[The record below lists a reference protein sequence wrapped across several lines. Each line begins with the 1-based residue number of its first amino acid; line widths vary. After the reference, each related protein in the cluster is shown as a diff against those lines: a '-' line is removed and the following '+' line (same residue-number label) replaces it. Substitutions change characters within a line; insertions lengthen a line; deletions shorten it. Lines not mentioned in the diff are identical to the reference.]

1 LIFGIAPRRDSFS
14 LAPMEATPAVRTPI
28 RTALWRG
35 LRRRC
40 PRCGEGALFQRFL
53 KTHDRCSECNLLYQ
67 RDYGD
72 TLMFMIITDRIPLLA
87 GIAILYF
94 GIHPNGWPSTAFF
107 FGALSLPLLATLRE
121 RQGLALALDY
131 LLRLH
136 FRDDSDELHGGR
148 AYVR

>member
-1 LIFGIAPRRDSFS
+1 MQTAPSAF
-14 LAPMEATPAVRTPI
+14 RTPI
-28 RTALWRG
+28 RTALGRG

-40 PRCGEGALFQRFL
+40 ARCGEGQLFRRGL
-53 KTHDRCSECNLLYQ
+53 KTYERCSECGLLYQ
-67 RDYGD
+67 RDHGD

-94 GIHPNGWPSTAFF
+94 GIHPNGWLSTAFF

-131 LLRLH
+131 LLRLYL
-136 FRDDSDELHGGR
+136 RDDSDELHGGR
-148 AYVR
+148 ALAKS

>member
-1 LIFGIAPRRDSFS
+1 MQTAPAAF
-14 LAPMEATPAVRTPI
+14 RTPI
-28 RTALWRG
+28 RTALGRG

-40 PRCGEGALFQRFL
+40 PRCGEGQLFRRGL
-53 KTHDRCSECNLLYQ
+53 KTHERCSECGLLYQ

-94 GIHPNGWPSTAFF
+94 GIHPTGWLSTAMF

-131 LLRLH
+131 LVRLH

-148 AYVR
+148 AYSRS

>member
-1 LIFGIAPRRDSFS
+1 
-14 LAPMEATPAVRTPI
+14 MEATPAVRTPI
-28 RTALWRG
+28 RIALMRG

-40 PRCGEGALFQRFL
+40 PRCGEGQLFERFL
-53 KTHDRCSECNLLYQ
+53 KTHERCSECGLLYQ

-94 GIHPNGWPSTAFF
+94 GIHPNGWLSTAFF

-131 LLRLH
+131 LLRLY

-148 AYVR
+148 AYVRST

>member
-1 LIFGIAPRRDSFS
+1 
-14 LAPMEATPAVRTPI
+14 M
-28 RTALWRG
+28 RG

-40 PRCGEGALFQRFL
+40 PRCGEGQLFVRFL
-53 KTHDRCSECNLLYQ
+53 KTHERCTECGLLYQ

-94 GIHPNGWPSTAFF
+94 GIHPNGWLSTAMF
-107 FGALSLPLLATLRE
+107 FGALSVPLLATLRE

-131 LLRLH
+131 LLRVYI
-136 FRDDSDELHGGR
+136 RDESDELHGGR
-148 AYVR
+148 AYVRS